1 MSDALGA
8 ALSATTPPLDAGA
21 RGKRLAKFRPVRS
34 HINGAI
40 MASGRTV
47 LDRARYLVR
56 NNPYASNGTEYYA
69 AQLVGAGITPAWRAR
84 KAELERA
91 WLRWTDEAD
100 AEGLTDFYGLQRRAA
115 RELFIA
121 GEVFFRVRLRR
132 PEDGLS
138 VPLQLQML
146 PSEMLPV
153 EDNRTLAG
161 GNTVRAGVEF
171 DLIGRRVAYWFY
183 RTHPDDPTQMSR
195 ASGEQVRVPAEQVL
209 HVLDPVEAGQIRG
222 LSMMAPGIVKLWLL
236 DLYDD
241 AELDRK
247 RTAAL
252 FTWFEVSPDAEGL
265 GLGETDE
272 GDGTGSLE
280 LAPGAGIRLPPGAD
294 VRFATPADVGGNYE
308 AFQYRNL
315 CAAAAAVGLPYA
327 GLTGDLTK
335 VNYGSL
341 RGGEVAFRR
350 RAEATQHS
358 VLIHQLCRRVG
369 EVWMAQAVLAGAIE
383 GLTPAVFA
391 AERAQLMPI
400 PWAPPKWDWI
410 DPLKD
415 IKADREEVEAGFTSR
430 SAQIRRRGFDPE
442 QVDAERAA
450 DMERERSLGLPTATD
465 AGAPIQAETS
475 QAAAAD
481 GGAQ

>member
-1 MSDALGA
+1 MSDLGVALNVN
-8 ALSATTPPLDAGA
+8 TPPLDAGA
-21 RGKRLAKFRPVRS
+21 RGKRLAKFRPARS

-40 MASGRTV
+40 AATGRTV

-56 NNPYASNGTEYYA
+56 NNPYASNGCEYYA

-121 GEVFFRVRLRR
+121 GEVFFRIRMRR

-146 PSEMLPV
+146 ASEMLPV
-153 EDNRTLAG
+153 EDHRTLAN

-183 RTHPDDPTQMSR
+183 RAHPDDPTQMSR
-195 ASGEQVRVPAEQVL
+195 ASGEQTRVPADQVL
-209 HVLDPVEAGQIRG
+209 HILDPVEAGQIRG

-236 DLYDD
+236 DIYDD

-252 FTWFEVSPDAEGL
+252 FTWFEVSPNGDPV
-265 GLGETDE
+265 TDHDDE
-272 GDGTGSLE
+272 GDGTGTLE
-280 LAPGAGIRLPPGAD
+280 LGSGAGIRLAPGAD
-294 VRFATPADVGGNYE
+294 VRFAAPADVGGNYE

-369 EVWMAQAVLAGAIE
+369 EMWMAQAVLAGAIE
-383 GLTPAVFA
+383 GLTPAAFSA
-391 AERAQLMPI
+391 ARAQLLPI

-415 IKADREEVEAGFTSR
+415 VKADREEVEAGFASR
-430 SAQIRRRGFDPE
+430 SAQIRRRGYDPE

-450 DMERERSLGLPTATD
+450 DMEREKALGLPTATD
-465 AGAPIQAETS
+465 AGAPLPADTAQT
-475 QAAAAD
+475 AAPD
-481 GGAQ
+481 GMPA